1 MKFIKSCI
9 LKSAFDNPLPNW
21 HVPLITYE
29 FSNQLKASFLPKLF
43 TICRSY
49 LYFKLSNF
57 WLFRNKS
64 IFTFFIFLFHIM
76 KISYQK

>member
-29 FSNQLKASFLPKLF
+29 FSNQLKASFLLKLF

-57 WLFRNKS
+57 
-64 IFTFFIFLFHIM
+64 
-76 KISYQK
+76 